1 MEVSEK
7 LRPLIL
13 PGFWSGREHIANAI
27 VNGLLGSGYLLIF
40 WTPLVIGLALPLEVA
55 TLKTSLCWLSL
66 ISKDQVQGMTQIP
79 PNLINEPVAE
89 SLLYDNSQMYP
100 MNTVAIVGFVLFSA
114 FLLCLCFYLAHL
126 IIKSAGLDW
135 YYVMKF
141 NLVMA
146 IIISIIEG
154 LFFIFVALS
163 FNPYNASEIYQKSMA
178 PVLTSLQNYIDI
190 SPDSPVVPVNP
201 FPPTY

>member
-1 MEVSEK
+1 
-7 LRPLIL
+7 
-13 PGFWSGREHIANAI
+13 
-27 VNGLLGSGYLLIF
+27 
-40 WTPLVIGLALPLEVA
+40 
-55 TLKTSLCWLSL
+55 
-66 ISKDQVQGMTQIP
+66 
-79 PNLINEPVAE
+79 
-89 SLLYDNSQMYP
+89 
-100 MNTVAIVGFVLFSA
+100 
-114 FLLCLCFYLAHL
+114 
-126 IIKSAGLDW
+126 
-135 YYVMKF
+135 MKF

-146 IIISIIEG
+146 IIISTIEG